1 MRKSI
6 KYKDGSEYIG
16 SLNSNKK
23 RHGKGK
29 IIYKSG
35 EKYVGEWKL
44 DQQDGF
50 GTHYD
55 QNGNI
60 IKRGFWEKDIFL
72 TKTEYFE
79 KKKEKKLIELY
90 KERWQEYLDS
100 QQNEYGDYID
110 SEESNPFENAPKEII
125 DNEKL
130 FLGLIENNDY
140 PDLSFFEFVSD
151 RLKNK
156 KDFVIKIF
164 SSDVYID
171 QALKNNIGESL
182 RKDEDVIIASG
193 LRVMKEFGEEIL
205 NNKEKLLKI
214 IRGSQYKDFH
224 DWKSISKDIRSDPD
238 FFLELSKIQGCHDTL
253 AWANKEVKNNTKV
266 IESYLKKS
274 SYAIKHIDKNH
285 KNYHKYLLA
294 CLKVSGELIT
304 SLDKKYLNDENLVK
318 VASETFPEI
327 IKQKINPEFKKNK
340 VIVKNCLKDAENIQY
355 VDEKFKNDKKFVKE
369 YLIKKPKILK
379 YLGNNIKKDKE
390 LFDFFINKKFES
402 LTQNTSDDGLE
413 IKYFDIKLR
422 HNPKIIEFLI
432 KKCGKA
438 HASYPSINSV
448 TKNICDY
455 LNKTED
461 KEMISYALENSE
473 YYYVGLNKKLQ
484 SNKEF
489 ILKMVK
495 HNNHFITK
503 KIPEKFKTDTNI
515 LEEGFKNFS
524 KPYKNFKTK
533 KQEYRDINDVES
545 HNDLYWELYWYIFD
559 KKNPDLLNGQTV
571 SVSDVQIKRPDH
583 IFDEYSDVDYSGEMM
598 NGRAHGSGFAS
609 NEKHEM
615 EHADR
620 YWTIRTY
627 EGEWKNGLPHGRGVL
642 KHFANSYPPDG
653 ETDYHYEGEFL
664 DGRQHGDGKEFI
676 GSETK
681 KVKYVKGILK

>member
-1 MRKSI
+1 MRKNI

-16 SLNSNKK
+16 SLNSNKQ

-29 IIYKSG
+29 INYKSG

-50 GTHYD
+50 GIHYD

-60 IKRGFWEKDIFL
+60 LKRGFWEKNIFL
-72 TKTEYFE
+72 TKTDYFE

-90 KERWQEYLDS
+90 KERWQAYLDS
-100 QQNEYGDYID
+100 QQNEYGDFID
-110 SEESNPFENAPKEII
+110 SEESNPFEDAPKEII

-156 KDFVIKIF
+156 KNFVIKIF
-164 SSDVYID
+164 SFDVYID

-205 NNKEKLLKI
+205 NSKEKLLKI
-214 IRGSQYKDFH
+214 IRGSKYKNFH
-224 DWKSISKDIRSDPD
+224 DWQSISKDIRSDPD
-238 FFLELSKIQGCHDTL
+238 FFLELSKVQGCHDTL

-340 VIVKNCLKDAENIQY
+340 VIVKNCLKDVENIQY

-390 LFDFFINKKFES
+390 LFDFFINKKFKS
-402 LTQNTSDDGLE
+402 LTENTSDDGLE

-438 HASYPSINSV
+438 HASYPSTNSV

-461 KEMISYALENSE
+461 KEMVSYALENSE
-473 YYYVGLNKKLQ
+473 YYYDGLNKKLQ

-495 HNNHFITK
+495 HDNHYITK
-503 KIPEKFKTDTNI
+503 KIPEKFKTDTDI

-533 KQEYRDINDVES
+533 KQEYRDINDVET
-545 HNDLYWELYWYIFD
+545 HNDLYSELYWYIFD
-559 KKNPDLLNGQTV
+559 KKNPDKLNNQTE
-571 SVSDVQIKRPDH
+571 SVADVTIKTPESLFDDH
-583 IFDEYSDVDYSGEMM
+583 HVLDYSGEQM

-609 NEKHEM
+609 NERNEL

-620 YWTIRTY
+620 YWTIITY

-653 ETDYHYEGEFL
+653 ETEYHYEGEFL
-664 DGRQHGDGKEFI
+664 DGQQHGDGKEFI

>member
-1 MRKSI
+1 M
-6 KYKDGSEYIG
+6 
-16 SLNSNKK
+16 
-23 RHGKGK
+23 
-29 IIYKSG
+29 
-35 EKYVGEWKL
+35 
-44 DQQDGF
+44 
-50 GTHYD
+50 
-55 QNGNI
+55 
-60 IKRGFWEKDIFL
+60 
-72 TKTEYFE
+72 
-79 KKKEKKLIELY
+79 
-90 KERWQEYLDS
+90 
-100 QQNEYGDYID
+100 
-110 SEESNPFENAPKEII
+110 
-125 DNEKL
+125 
-130 FLGLIENNDY
+130 
-140 PDLSFFEFVSD
+140 
-151 RLKNK
+151 
-156 KDFVIKIF
+156 
-164 SSDVYID
+164 YID

-205 NNKEKLLKI
+205 NSKEKLLKI

-224 DWKSISKDIRSDPD
+224 DWQSISKDIRSDPD

-285 KNYHKYLLA
+285 KNYRKYLLA

-304 SLDKKYLNDENLVK
+304 SLDKKYLYDENLVK

-369 YLIKKPKILK
+369 YLIKKPKIFK

-390 LFDFFINKKFES
+390 LFDFFINKKFKS
-402 LTQNTSDDGLE
+402 LTENTSDDGLE

-432 KKCGKA
+432 KKCGKV

-461 KEMISYALENSE
+461 KEMVSYALENSE
-473 YYYVGLNKKLQ
+473 YYYDGLNKKLQ

-495 HNNHFITK
+495 HNNHYITK
-503 KIPEKFKTDTNI
+503 KIPEKFKTDTDI
-515 LEEGFKNFS
+515 LEKGFKNFS

-533 KQEYRDINDVES
+533 KLEYRDINDVEK

-559 KKNPDLLNGQTV
+559 KKNPDKLNNQTE
-571 SVSDVQIKRPDH
+571 SVADVTIKTPESLFDDH
-583 IFDEYSDVDYSGEMM
+583 DVLDYSGEQM

-609 NEKHEM
+609 NERNEL

-681 KVKYVKGILK
+681 KVKYFKGILK

>member
-1 MRKSI
+1 MKKSI

-16 SLNSNKK
+16 SLNSNKQ

-29 IIYKSG
+29 INYKSG

-50 GTHYD
+50 GIHYD

-60 IKRGFWEKDIFL
+60 LKRGFWEKDIFL
-72 TKTEYFE
+72 TKTDYFE

-90 KERWQEYLDS
+90 KERWQAYLDS

-110 SEESNPFENAPKEII
+110 SEESNPFEDAPKEII

-164 SSDVYID
+164 SRDEYIH
-171 QALKNNIGESL
+171 ASLKNSVGESL
-182 RKDEDVIIASG
+182 RKDEDVIIAAN
-193 LRVMKEFGEEIL
+193 LRVMKEFGVEIL
-205 NNKEKLLKI
+205 NSKEKLLKI
-214 IRGSQYKDFH
+214 IRGSNYKNFY

-327 IKQKINPEFKKNK
+327 IQKKIISKLKKDKQF
-340 VIVKNCLKDAENIQY
+340 VKNTLKKDPENIKY
-355 VDEKFKNDKKFVKE
+355 ADEKLRNDKKFVQE

-379 YLGNNIKKDKE
+379 YLGNNLKKDKQ
-390 LFDFFINKKFES
+390 LFDFFINKKFRA
-402 LTQNTSDDGLE
+402 LTNTSSSDDHDVLQ
-413 IKYFDIKLR
+413 YFDIKLR
-422 HNPKIIEFLI
+422 HNPKTIKFLI
-432 KKCGKA
+432 KKCGKTNV
-438 HASYPSINSV
+438 SYTNLNSI
-448 TKNICDY
+448 TKNVCEY
-455 LNKTED
+455 LNKTKD

-473 YYYVGLNKKLQ
+473 YYYDGLSKNLKSNKKL
-484 SNKEF
+484 
-489 ILKMVK
+489 ILKMLE
-495 HNNHFITK
+495 HNNNHIKF
-503 KIPEKFKTDTNI
+503 PEEFNNDIDI
-515 LEEGFKNFS
+515 LEQGLKAFL
-524 KPYKNFKTK
+524 KPYKNYKTK
-533 KQEYRDINDVES
+533 KMEVSDINDVDRQDS
-545 HNDLYWELYWYIFD
+545 LRWELYWYIFD

-571 SVSDVQIKRPDH
+571 SVSDVQIKRPDN
-583 IFDEYSDVDYSGEMM
+583 IFDSYDNVDYSGEMM

>member
-1 MRKSI
+1 MKKSI

-16 SLNSNKK
+16 SLNANKK

-29 IIYKSG
+29 IIFKSG

-50 GTHYD
+50 GIHYD

-90 KERWQEYLDS
+90 KERWQAYLDS
-100 QQNEYGDYID
+100 QQNEYGDYIE
-110 SEESNPFENAPKEII
+110 SEESNPFEDAPKEII

-130 FLGLIENNDY
+130 FLGLIENIDY

-205 NNKEKLLKI
+205 NSKEKLLKI

-224 DWKSISKDIRSDPD
+224 DWQSISKDIRSDPD

-253 AWANKEVKNNTKV
+253 AWANKEVKNNIKV

-285 KNYHKYLLA
+285 KNYRKYLLA

-304 SLDKKYLNDENLVK
+304 SLDKKYLYDENLVK

-390 LFDFFINKKFES
+390 LFDFFINKKFKS
-402 LTQNTSDDGLE
+402 LTENTSDDGLE

-438 HASYPSINSV
+438 HASYPSLNSV

-461 KEMISYALENSE
+461 KEMVSYALENSE
-473 YYYVGLNKKLQ
+473 YYYDGLNKKLQ

-495 HNNHFITK
+495 HNNHYITK
-503 KIPEKFKTDTNI
+503 KIPEKFKTDTDI

-533 KQEYRDINDVES
+533 KQEYRDINDVEK

-559 KKNPDLLNGQTV
+559 KKNPDKLNNQTE
-571 SVSDVQIKRPDH
+571 SVADVTIKTPESLFDDH
-583 IFDEYSDVDYSGEMM
+583 HVLDYSGEQM

-609 NEKHEM
+609 NERNEL

-681 KVKYVKGILK
+681 KVKYFKGILK